1 MTVLSYVP
9 IPQLSAHEFVPEG
22 YHVGQ
27 PIMKKKAGQTMH
39 LTYLSNP
46 PSSLGAFLFDI
57 IQA

>member
-39 LTYLSNP
+39 LTYS
-46 PSSLGAFLFDI
+46 
-57 IQA
+57 